1 MPTPSP
7 APDPSPRAER
17 HAARGRMATTQE
29 RYTTALR
36 RVRQDRPQRCTDG
49 CRSIDLTRG
58 TASERDG
65 DAILCAGCGLFVCVA
80 CQTAP
85 VDRSLAFCDPCCDE
99 ATRQDPGDEDLA
111 PAGAGP
117 RREVPMLH
125 EVWDAALAQGR
136 CPVCA
141 AGLPHIGND
150 CPEDPSRRI
159 DTPPPVLPAAS
170 GLTLPR
176 PQGRPWAPWEGI
188 GGQQLP

>member
-1 MPTPSP
+1 MHTPSP
-7 APDPSPRAER
+7 VPDPSPRAER
-17 HAARGRMATTQE
+17 HATRSRMAKTKE

-36 RVRQDRPQRCTDG
+36 RVRQDRPQRCKDG

-85 VDRSLAFCDPCCDE
+85 VEGSLAFCDRCGDE
-99 ATRQDPGDEDLA
+99 ATRQDRGDEDLA
-111 PAGAGP
+111 PVAAGP
-117 RREVPMLH
+117 SRELPMLH

-141 AGLPHIGND
+141 AGLPHIGSD
-150 CPEDPSRRI
+150 CAEDPSRRI

-170 GLTLPR
+170 GLTL
-176 PQGRPWAPWEGI
+176 GR
-188 GGQQLP
+188 Q